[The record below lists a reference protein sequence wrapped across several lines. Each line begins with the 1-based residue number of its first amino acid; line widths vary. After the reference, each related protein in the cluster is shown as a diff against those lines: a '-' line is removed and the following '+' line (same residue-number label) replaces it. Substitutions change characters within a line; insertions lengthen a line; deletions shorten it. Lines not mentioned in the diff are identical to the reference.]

1 MIQPMLLFEIIVEQK
16 ILAAMERGEFDDLPG
31 QGRPLDLRED
41 PLVPEELRMA
51 YRLLKNAGF
60 IPPELEAQKEI
71 RDLEHLTQGLG
82 AERSKALRKLQ
93 FLSVRLAESRR
104 GRADLRLEADYFDKL
119 IERLGCQP
127 GIR

>member
-1 MIQPMLLFEIIVEQK
+1 MLLFEIIAEQK
-16 ILAAMERGEFDDLPG
+16 IRAAMERGEFDDLPG
-31 QGRPLDLRED
+31 QGRPLDLSED

-71 RDLEHLTQGLG
+71 RDLEQLIQGLGLG

-93 FLSVRLAESRR
+93 FLSARLAESRR
-104 GRADLRLEADYFDKL
+104 GRADLRLEAVYFDRL
-119 IERLGCQP
+119 VERLG
-127 GIR
+127 